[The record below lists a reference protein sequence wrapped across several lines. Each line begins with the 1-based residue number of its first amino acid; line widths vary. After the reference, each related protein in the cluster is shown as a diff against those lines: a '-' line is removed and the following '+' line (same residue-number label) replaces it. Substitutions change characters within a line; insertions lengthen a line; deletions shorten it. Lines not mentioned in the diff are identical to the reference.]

1 MKKYL
6 VLCLLA
12 FFGFSALSAQAAN
25 ITPQAD
31 LTPVKAFDLRQL
43 SNHLALSY
51 DQVVVLKTYY
61 ADTFNDMFDDLQ
73 PIPADDV
80 EQREAIE
87 YGYVVLRDIKIREVL
102 TDEQMPLY
110 EQMQDPTIF
119 DQPDIET
126 LPGGGGGN

>member
-12 FFGFSALSAQAAN
+12 FFGITGLSAQVTN

-31 LTPVKAFDLRQL
+31 LTPVKSFDLRQL
-43 SNHLALSY
+43 SNHLTLSY

-61 ADTFNDMFDDLQ
+61 ADTFNEMFDDLQ
-73 PIPADDV
+73 PVPADDL

-87 YGYVVLRDIKIREVL
+87 YGYVVLRDVKIREVL

-110 EQMQDPTIF
+110 EQMQDATII
-119 DQPDIET
+119 DPDIDP